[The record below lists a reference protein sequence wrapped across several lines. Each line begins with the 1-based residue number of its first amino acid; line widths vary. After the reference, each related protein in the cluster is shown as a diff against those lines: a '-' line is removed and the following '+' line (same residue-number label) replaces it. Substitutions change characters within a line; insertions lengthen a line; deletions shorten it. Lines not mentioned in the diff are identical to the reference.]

1 MGESITLNLSA
12 QNIITFAALIAAIIA
27 IVAYFTKAHNWFI
40 KQDQQSEEIKNLKEE
55 LKQTSE
61 KIKENHN
68 KDISEIKQE
77 QTIIVYGM
85 LACLKGLKEQGCD
98 GPVSEA
104 IDKLDKY
111 LNQKAHS

>member
-1 MGESITLNLSA
+1 MSETITLNLSA
-12 QNIITFAALIAAIIA
+12 QNIITFGALIAAIVA
-27 IVAYFTKAHNWFI
+27 IIAYFTKAHNWFI
-40 KQDQQSEEIKNLKEE
+40 KQDQQSEEIAKLKDE
-55 LKQTSE
+55 LQKTSE
-61 KIKENHN
+61 RLKENHD

-85 LACLKGLKEQGCD
+85 LACLKGMKEQGCD